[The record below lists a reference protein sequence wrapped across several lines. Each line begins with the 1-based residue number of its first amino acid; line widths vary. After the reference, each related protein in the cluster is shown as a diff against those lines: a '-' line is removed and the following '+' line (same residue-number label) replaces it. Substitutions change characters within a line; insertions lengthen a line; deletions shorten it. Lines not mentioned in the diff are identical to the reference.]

1 MRHFL
6 TGFALACALLAPCAA
21 SRAWAQH
28 ETAQDLL
35 DGERAYR
42 DRGCANCHGPNGDLI
57 PGINFSAG
65 QFRRPMTDAELSRI
79 IRQGIPNTP
88 MPATNVTEAQAGQI
102 VAYLRSLAAGKAAVA
117 ITGDAARGKLVYDS
131 KGNCASCHSVGG
143 IGGRRGPDL
152 SNVGQAR
159 RAPDLERALLDPK
172 ADVQPNHRYYRV
184 VLQDGSTVTG
194 WLLGHDTFNVRLID
208 GKEQLRS
215 FAKSDLKSHGFIDTP
230 MPSYKSTLTPQ
241 EIADIVSYLSSLRT
255 APAPTGGRGGQAK

>member
-6 TGFALACALLAPCAA
+6 PAFALACALLAPCAA
-21 SRAWAQH
+21 SSAWAQH

-102 VAYLRSLAAGKAAVA
+102 VAYLRSLAAGKSAVA
-117 ITGDAARGKLVYDS
+117 ITGDAGRGKLVYDS

-143 IGGRRGPDL
+143 VGGRRGPDL

-172 ADVQPNHRYYRV
+172 ADVQPNHRSYRV
-184 VLQDGSTVTG
+184 VLQDGTTVTG
-194 WLLGHDTFNVRLID
+194 WLLGHDTFNIRLID

-215 FAKSDLKSHGFIDTP
+215 FVKSELKSHGFVESP
-230 MPSYKSTLTPQ
+230 MPSYKNTLTPQ
-241 EIADIVSYLSSLRT
+241 EVADIVSYLSSLRT
-255 APAPTGGRGGQAK
+255 APAPAAGRGGQAK